1 MQRHV
6 DNTGLSFLPRSS
18 ARRADTSKT
27 SNRHTSHSRSRN
39 PLHLSSF
46 QLESRGTMAT
56 NPHSKAA
63 NALFKVY
70 NVDPSHGLTSAQVLA
85 NREFYGENR
94 TSSSSLFCARPLR

>member
-1 MQRHV
+1 
-6 DNTGLSFLPRSS
+6 
-18 ARRADTSKT
+18 
-27 SNRHTSHSRSRN
+27 
-39 PLHLSSF
+39 
-46 QLESRGTMAT
+46 MAT